1 MVMPSSVLHADR
13 KRINSAGDDDKAYKH
28 AFLVHRRLVEII
40 ICMGLRVFIS
50 YNDNLFYRNLI
61 KT

>member
-1 MVMPSSVLHADR
+1 MPSSILRADR
-13 KRINSAGDDDKAYKH
+13 KRISSAGDDDKAYKH
-28 AFLVHRRLVEII
+28 SFLACRRLVEII

-50 YNDNLFYRNLI
+50 YNDNLFYRNLV

>member
-1 MVMPSSVLHADR
+1 MAMPSSALHADR
-13 KRINSAGDDDKAYKH
+13 KRVNSAADDDKAYKH

-40 ICMGLRVFIS
+40 VRIGLRFYTS
-50 YNDNLFYRNLI
+50 YNDNLFYRNLV

>member
-1 MVMPSSVLHADR
+1 MPPSILHSDR

-28 AFLVHRRLVEII
+28 SFLIHRRLIEII
-40 ICMGLRVFIS
+40 ICTGLRVFIS
-50 YNDNLFYRNLI
+50 YNNNLFYRNLV